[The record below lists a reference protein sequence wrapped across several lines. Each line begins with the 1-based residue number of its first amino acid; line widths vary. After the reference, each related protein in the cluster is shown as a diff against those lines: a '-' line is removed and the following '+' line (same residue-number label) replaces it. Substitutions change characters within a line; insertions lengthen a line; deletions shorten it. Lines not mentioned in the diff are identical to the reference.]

1 MTSLYQLKPRFQQ
14 VLRPYADQL
23 ASRGIAPNHVTLAA
37 LLLSCLGGLLVVL
50 FPDASGPLVIL
61 GLIQPVRMALNA
73 IDGMIARAH
82 AQETANGRLLNEI
95 ADVASDMVL
104 YLPLVLVPE
113 FSPFLVALAV
123 IMAVLTEVAGL
134 AAVSVGASRR
144 HDGPMGKSDR
154 ALAIGALA
162 LLAGLGILPAV
173 LINLALCLI
182 VGLAFLTVIHRVNGA
197 LEEHAVREEEK
208 SNPPKPPIRPPPAS

>member
-1 MTSLYQLKPRFQQ
+1 MNSLYQLKPRFQEM
-14 VLRPYADQL
+14 LRPFADQL
-23 ASRGIAPNHVTLAA
+23 AGRGISPNHVTLAA
-37 LLLSCLGGLLVVL
+37 LGVSCLLGLLVVL
-50 FPDASGPLVIL
+50 FPDAAAPLVIL
-61 GLIQPVRMALNA
+61 GLFQPVRMALNA
-73 IDGMIARAH
+73 IDGMIARTQG
-82 AQETANGRLLNEI
+82 QETPSGRLFNEI
-95 ADVASDMVL
+95 ADVASDLAL

-113 FSPFLVALAV
+113 FSPFLVTLAV

-173 LINLALCLI
+173 VINLALCLI
-182 VGLAFLTVIHRVNGA
+182 IGLAFLTMIHRVNGA

-208 SNPPKPPIRPPPAS
+208 AKPPRTSVPPAPAS